1 MKSPIRHCLR
11 FLTAVFL
18 WAAGEIA
25 ISPTS
30 LAQNIPLESWD
41 EPVFSNTFQPETID
55 RVSRIHSLSISK
67 KNRVLSPFPINFIN
81 SDQTQDFSPQLQKK
95 VVTLKPFCFEFRSV
109 CADSSPR
116 IIPKYELTSD
126 PQSGVL
132 LSDEGLQE
140 EISEPAGKPPSLRL
154 VTVQESQADPS
165 ISVAM
170 PFASGLNFGS
180 IGIGAGWQ
188 SRTRYTNLADG
199 GLGIGIGLGN
209 SEKFVGFDVVASI
222 LDVSDFARRGSL
234 SFKLHRSLSDDFAV
248 AVGVQNA
255 IIWGFTDAG
264 TSVYGVATKTFN
276 LQESVEEPFSLLVVS
291 AGIGGGQFRSESD
304 IYSEIE
310 SVGVFGSAAL
320 RVVEPVNAIAEWTGQ
335 DLTLGLSYA
344 PFRNIPIVVTG
355 AVTDLTGN
363 AGDGSRFL
371 LRVGYS
377 FSF

>member
-1 MKSPIRHCLR
+1 MKSPIRHTLR
-11 FLTAVFL
+11 FLTAIFL
-18 WAAGEIA
+18 CAASEMAIA
-25 ISPTS
+25 STS
-30 LAQNIPLESWD
+30 LAQNFAPEFRDDSVLSD
-41 EPVFSNTFQPETID
+41 NFQPKRVD
-55 RVSRIHSLSISK
+55 RFDEIHSLPISK
-67 KNRVLSPFPINFIN
+67 KNRALSHFRVDKLKTDNP
-81 SDQTQDFSPQLQKK
+81 QDSYPGIQKK
-95 VVTLKPFCFEFRSV
+95 IITLNPFCIKLRGV
-109 CADSSPR
+109 CDSNSA
-116 IIPKYELTSD
+116 SGF
-126 PQSGVL
+126 PQDQSATHDQSSVL
-132 LSDEGLQE
+132 LSDEGLQQ
-140 EISEPAGKPPSLRL
+140 EIPEPAGKPPSLRL
-154 VTVQESQADPS
+154 VTVEESQADPS

-209 SEKFVGFDVVASI
+209 SQKFVGFDVVASI

-234 SFKLHRSLSDDFAV
+234 SFKIHRTLSDDFAV

-276 LQESVEEPFSLLVVS
+276 LQESVEEPFSLLVIS

-304 IYSEIE
+304 IYSEID
-310 SVGVFGSAAL
+310 SVGVFGSTAL
-320 RVVEPVNAIAEWTGQ
+320 RVVEPVNVIAEWTGQ

-344 PFRNIPIVVTG
+344 PFQHLPIVVTG
-355 AVTDLTGN
+355 AVTDFTGN

>member
-1 MKSPIRHCLR
+1 M
-11 FLTAVFL
+11 
-18 WAAGEIA
+18 
-25 ISPTS
+25 
-30 LAQNIPLESWD
+30 
-41 EPVFSNTFQPETID
+41 
-55 RVSRIHSLSISK
+55 
-67 KNRVLSPFPINFIN
+67 
-81 SDQTQDFSPQLQKK
+81 
-95 VVTLKPFCFEFRSV
+95 
-109 CADSSPR
+109 
-116 IIPKYELTSD
+116 
-126 PQSGVL
+126 L
-132 LSDEGLQE
+132 LSNEGLQE
-140 EISEPAGKPPSLRL
+140 ELPEPAGKPPSLRL

-209 SEKFVGFDVVASI
+209 SQKFVGFDVVASI

-234 SFKLHRSLSDDFAV
+234 SFKIHRALSEDLSV
-248 AVGVQNA
+248 AFGVQNA

-276 LQESVEEPFSLLVVS
+276 LQESVEEPFSLLVIS
-291 AGIGGGQFRSESD
+291 AGIGSGQFRSESD

-344 PFRNIPIVVTG
+344 PFRNIPIVLTG
-355 AVTDLTGN
+355 AVTDITGN